1 MRVLRWFI
9 ARPVRRATALWLA
22 GMAVVPLAVAQ
33 RVQGAQ
39 AARAAQA
46 GQSAQSAQAAQ
57 SANMAGP
64 RFEEACQSA
73 ARSGRP
79 MPGCGPAQSVPGN
92 ELEQLKQEALRTRNP
107 QLMTMVGDA
116 YQKGRAGMGDISQAY
131 RWYVLGAVRGDPQ
144 AMARLSEIY
153 RRGQGT
159 APDRV
164 KAVGYAKLA
173 QRVAP
178 DSPAGKQ
185 AAQTVHAL
193 SKGMAQKELAQ
204 AERFAEE
211 LARQMGQGAGG
222 YPAQAQVPWATS
234 IVPGTVQASEGSRLP
249 GAFHVAVQPGAGAA
263 SGGGTGSNGAGHAS
277 PAPATPTGLPA
288 PGQMPGHAAV
298 LPGQAAQAHLLPAA
312 VTGMAA
318 QAPTQPVQAIQPID
332 LRAPVVAAPA
342 ASAAPVAPAMA
353 APQQRPA
360 VSPRAAAR
368 PQRAA
373 PAPAASAVAPP
384 PPPVILRPA
393 VPQADTAEAPVQA
406 PASSAAPAW
415 PEPGGAGAGRKPSR

>member
-39 AARAAQA
+39 AARAVQA

-222 YPAQAQVPWATS
+222 VS
-234 IVPGTVQASEGSRLP
+234 GASPSPLGDKHRAW
-249 GAFHVAVQPGAGAA
+249 GGAGFRRQPLAGRVPRGGAA
-263 SGGGTGSNGAGHAS
+263 RGWRCKRRRHGQQWRRPSVARARNANWFACAGADARPCSRFAGASSPGSPAASSGGGHGC
-277 PAPATPTGLPA
+277 
-288 PGQMPGHAAV
+288 
-298 LPGQAAQAHLLPAA
+298 
-312 VTGMAA
+312 
-318 QAPTQPVQAIQPID
+318 
-332 LRAPVVAAPA
+332 
-342 ASAAPVAPAMA
+342 ASAN
-353 APQQRPA
+353 
-360 VSPRAAAR
+360 
-368 PQRAA
+368 
-373 PAPAASAVAPP
+373 
-384 PPPVILRPA
+384 
-393 VPQADTAEAPVQA
+393 TACSGDPTD
-406 PASSAAPAW
+406 
-415 PEPGGAGAGRKPSR
+415 